1 MGLASG
7 RPTGLRKKRGTGQDS
22 EPAGSHKHV
31 VVWASPQAY
40 IKYKKKNLYLCI
52 LIFLMDFCINIPN
65 SCITGKDK
73 YYVFF

>member
-40 IKYKKKNLYLCI
+40 IKYKKKKLI
-52 LIFLMDFCINIPN
+52 LVYINFFNGFLH
-65 SCITGKDK
+65 
-73 YYVFF
+73 